1 MTANNSMMMSNILT
15 NVSCLEGKKEK
26 DIFIMWFCL
35 SMQSNCEKL
44 IWFKLITDLELLRE
58 SWEECT
64 HLSLPKEDFEFFEFE
79 KIENVMSPPRPNLK
93 KNEIRKIL
101 NFRKPPRKEN
111 KLKALE
117 VA

>member
-1 MTANNSMMMSNILT
+1 MRAGVMTANNSMMMSNILT

-58 SWEECT
+58 
-64 HLSLPKEDFEFFEFE
+64 H
-79 KIENVMSPPRPNLK
+79 LK
-93 KNEIRKIL
+93 KKNPTSGKKST
-101 NFRKPPRKEN
+101 FS
-111 KLKALE
+111 
-117 VA
+117 

>member
-15 NVSCLEGKKEK
+15 NVSSLEGKKEK

-58 SWEECT
+58 
-64 HLSLPKEDFEFFEFE
+64 HLKKKFQKVEKSPHFLDPPSLPRGEY
-79 KIENVMSPPRPNLK
+79 PNQEELLIK
-93 KNEIRKIL
+93 QERI
-101 NFRKPPRKEN
+101 
-111 KLKALE
+111 
-117 VA
+117 